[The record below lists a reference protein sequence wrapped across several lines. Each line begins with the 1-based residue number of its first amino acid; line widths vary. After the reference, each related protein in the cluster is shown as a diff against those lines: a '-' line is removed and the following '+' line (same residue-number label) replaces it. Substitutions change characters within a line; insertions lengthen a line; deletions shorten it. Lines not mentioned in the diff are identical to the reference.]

1 MNKLGLMKQSEEPQS
16 SKAKKG
22 HSGTRVEVN
31 VTIRESL
38 EKVEEMAFSLST
50 RSRPPQS
57 SARVDPRL
65 LIIFSTPK
73 WRLKRS
79 RSSCQSWPWLSEPW
93 RSLAWMKMTTLGT
106 LCVRNTLILKGDY
119 WSQ

>member
-1 MNKLGLMKQSEEPQS
+1 M
-16 SKAKKG
+16 
-22 HSGTRVEVN
+22 EVN

-38 EKVEEMAFSLST
+38 EEIEETAFSLSM
-50 RSRPPQS
+50 RSRPLQS
-57 SARVDPRL
+57 LAHVDLRL

-73 WRLKRS
+73 WRSKRS

>member
-1 MNKLGLMKQSEEPQS
+1 MKQSEEPQS

-22 HSGTRVEVN
+22 CSGTRVEVN

-38 EKVEEMAFSLST
+38 EEIEEMAFSLSM
-50 RSRPPQS
+50 RLRPLQS
-57 SARVDPRL
+57 SACVDPRL

-73 WRLKRS
+73 WRSKRS

-93 RSLAWMKMTTLGT
+93 CSLAWMKTTTVG
-106 LCVRNTLILKGDY
+106 NELKYSATCRG
-119 WSQ
+119 SLAIRSKIQAPQ